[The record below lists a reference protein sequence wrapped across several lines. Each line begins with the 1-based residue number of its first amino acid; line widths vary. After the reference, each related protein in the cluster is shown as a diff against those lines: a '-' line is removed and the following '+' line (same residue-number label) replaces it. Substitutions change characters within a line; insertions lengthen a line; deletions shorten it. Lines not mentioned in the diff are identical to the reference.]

1 MPTAPETPHPID
13 PAAPAKPQAA
23 DHAAAAADRAGGTD
37 NGFDGSN
44 GKNRGPLVGLI
55 LGLLVASTVVMVAFI
70 WFRWSGVREPTTA
83 VIFRSEPSL
92 AGTEITVAGER
103 TVTATLDGT
112 KSYVPIL
119 VDPGEYVVSAEL
131 RGQTMFRTRV
141 EVKRFV
147 GVEFDLPRI
156 AKEAVARGVLTLDT
170 PPASPAATR
179 PG

>member
-1 MPTAPETPHPID
+1 MPTAPETPHPVD
-13 PAAPAKPQAA
+13 SAAPVKPSA
-23 DHAAAAADRAGGTD
+23 DHAAADRTGGTD
-37 NGFDGSN
+37 NGTDGSN
-44 GKNRGPLVGLI
+44 GQNRGALVGLI

-83 VIFRSEPSL
+83 VILRSAPSL
-92 AGTEITVAGER
+92 AGTQITVAGER

-112 KSYVPIL
+112 KDYVPIL

-156 AKEAVARGVLTLDT
+156 AKEAVARGVLTLES
-170 PPASPAATR
+170 PPTTAPAQPR
-179 PG
+179 